1 MDRARAGDH
10 VVRHRPEPVLSS
22 GNLRTLLDTCKGKD
36 FVSRRDAAIIYLF
49 LDCGLRLAELAGL
62 TVDDVDLRDRIIY
75 VAGNGSNRSGPRR
88 RAVRAGVK
96 CAQALD
102 RYSVN
107 AVGTHSPNNRNCGSA
122 TAGERRCRPTV

>member
-1 MDRARAGDH
+1 
-10 VVRHRPEPVLSS
+10 
-22 GNLRTLLDTCKGKD
+22 
-36 FVSRRDAAIIYLF
+36 VSRRDAAIIYLF

-75 VAGNGSNRSGPRR
+75 VAGKGSNRSGPRR

-102 RYSVN
+102 RYL
-107 AVGTHSPNNRNCGSA
+107 R
-122 TAGERRCRPTV
+122 ERRRHPFTEQPQLWLGDRGRATLSADGIDAMLKRRGARVGIQIHPHMFRHT